1 MLDKVAKDGAALLAD
16 LKEVLPEIA
25 QKAARTEDQRQ
36 LLPEN
41 IKLLKDVGL
50 HKAFLPKA
58 YGGYE
63 LPWTEYVES
72 IVALGGACPSTAW
85 TFSLCAQHSQA
96 LGMYSKELQDEVWGD
111 NPDALA
117 ASSIAPFGKVTE
129 VEGGVRLSGTM
140 PWSSGCDFAEWNFLG
155 FNRENAD
162 GAQDHCL
169 GLVPASDYT
178 IRDEWYASGMRGSG
192 SNTVVIDDVFVPD
205 YRIETLM
212 TLMTGTTQGAGLYP
226 DSPIYR
232 AQFMPYFGGGFCAV
246 ALGMAER
253 ALELF
258 KERQEK
264 RVRAYTGTHLKAAT
278 PALMRL
284 AESTHQVAA
293 ARAFLEKYWRELAD
307 FSARGEFPDELRN
320 AQWRTNQGYAVK
332 MCVES
337 VDRIFA
343 GAGAVAWL
351 DSSELQ
357 RIFRDIHTTAS
368 HAVPDYDSCAQI
380 FGRALM
386 GLEPDPTLK

>member
-1 MLDKVAKDGAALLAD
+1 MLDRHDTGEKLLNE
-16 LKEVLPEIA
+16 LRGVLPEIA
-25 QKAARTEDQRQ
+25 RNAARTEDERK

-41 IKLLKDVGL
+41 IRLLKDVGL
-50 HKAFLPKA
+50 HKAFLPEA
-58 YGGYE
+58 YGGFE
-63 LPWTEYVES
+63 LPWTSYVES

-85 TFSLCAQHSQA
+85 TFSLAAQHSQA
-96 LGMYSKELQDEVWGD
+96 LGMYSRRAQEEVWGAD
-111 NPDALA
+111 PDAMA
-117 ASSIAPFGKVTE
+117 ASSIAPFAKAVE
-129 VEGGVRLSGTM
+129 VDGGVRISGAM

-155 FNRENAD
+155 FYRDNGD
-162 GAQDHCL
+162 GSKDHCL
-169 GLVPASDYT
+169 GLVPAADYT
-178 IRDEWYASGMRGSG
+178 VRDEWYADGMRGSG
-192 SNTVVIDDVFVPD
+192 SNTVVVDNVFVPD
-205 YRIETLM
+205 HRIETLV

-264 RVRAYTGTHLKAAT
+264 RVRAYTGAHLKGAT

-307 FSARGEFPDELRN
+307 FSARGEFPDEVRS
-320 AQWRTNQGYAVK
+320 AYWRTNQGYGVK
-332 MCVES
+332 MCIEA
-337 VDRIFA
+337 VDRIFE

-351 DSSELQ
+351 SSSELQ
-357 RIFRDIHTTAS
+357 RVFRDIHTVGS
-368 HAVPDYDSCAQI
+368 HAVPDYDTCGQI
-380 FGRALM
+380 LGRALM